1 MKYTAPVRMDIS
13 AGWPDSDPYRAE
25 FGGKVLNVAI
35 NLRVSARFE
44 NINLVTSTDDVP
56 KSSGLGASGALR
68 AVYLAASNPS
78 LLDNKSDLIRRVH
91 VFENQIIG
99 HRAGFQDQA
108 AAIYG
113 GLNLWEFCSDG
124 TIKRTPIYQKEGMHL
139 QEHLVLVYTGNT
151 HLSINIHDL
160 VFSARN
166 YKKNIPKLD
175 RMKKIAVKMKDNLT
189 DEKKLT
195 DLMAETWELQKS
207 LDDSIED
214 NCMRVLQ
221 RELKGS
227 YLATKAL
234 GAGGGGCMIFY
245 TSDRESLLSKIEHL
259 NKRKELKEVMVIPF
273 EFEYEGIRA
282 ERISNLD

>member
-1 MKYTAPVRMDIS
+1 MKYTAPVRIDIS

-78 LLDNKSDLIRRVH
+78 LLDDKSDLIRRVH

-113 GLNLWEFCSDG
+113 GLNLWEFCTDD
-124 TIKRTPIYQKEGMHL
+124 TIKRSPICQKRGRHL
-139 QEHLVLVYTGNT
+139 QERLVLAYTGNT
-151 HLSINIHDL
+151 HLSANIHDL
-160 VFSARN
+160 VFSARS
-166 YKKNIPKLD
+166 YKKNIPKLS
-175 RMKKIAVKMKDNLT
+175 RMKEIAVQMKDNLT
-189 DEKKLT
+189 DEKRLS
-195 DLMAETWELQKS
+195 DLIAETWELQKS

-214 NCMRVLQ
+214 DCMKVLQ
-221 RELKGS
+221 KKLKGS

-245 TSDRESLLSKIEHL
+245 TSDRENLLAKMGSLT
-259 NKRKELKEVMVIPF
+259 RRELKEVKIIPF

-282 ERISNLD
+282 EGIF